1 MSPAVQPI
9 FIGSYNVSVRGVE
22 VVPPTD
28 LSKLELENKYH
39 VVSLSNGDGQTPL
52 PNRPAKYK
60 RNN

>member
-9 FIGSYNVSVRGVE
+9 FIGSYNISVRGIE

-28 LSKLELENKYH
+28 LLKLELDI
-39 VVSLSNGDGQTPL
+39 VSLSNGDEQTPL